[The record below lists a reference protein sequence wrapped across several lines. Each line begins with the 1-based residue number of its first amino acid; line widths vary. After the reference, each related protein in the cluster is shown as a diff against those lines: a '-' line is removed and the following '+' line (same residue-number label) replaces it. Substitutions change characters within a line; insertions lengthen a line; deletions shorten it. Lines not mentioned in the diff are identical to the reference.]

1 VVARTRKLR
10 ITALAE
16 FEWVA
21 VAGVA
26 GRRGTYYPRRRLGVS
41 TDVVAVRILI
51 LIRSTL
57 LVAFNRVEEVFGIF
71 VGTS

>member
-1 VVARTRKLR
+1 MGARTRKLR
-10 ITALAE
+10 IAALSE
-16 FEWVA
+16 FEVAA

-51 LIRSTL
+51 LIRFTL
-57 LVAFNRVEEVFGIF
+57 LVANNRVKEVSGIV
-71 VGTS
+71 VGTN

>member
-1 VVARTRKLR
+1 MVARTLKLR
-10 ITALAE
+10 IAALSE
-16 FEWVA
+16 FELVA

-26 GRRGTYYPRRRLGVS
+26 GRRGTYYPRRRLGVN

-57 LVAFNRVEEVFGIF
+57 LVAINCVEEVFGIF

>member
-1 VVARTRKLR
+1 
-10 ITALAE
+10 
-16 FEWVA
+16 

-26 GRRGTYYPRRRLGVS
+26 GRRGTCYPRRRLGVL
-41 TDVVAVRILI
+41 TDVVAVRTLI
-51 LIRSTL
+51 TDSTL

>member
-1 VVARTRKLR
+1 MVARTLKLR
-10 ITALAE
+10 IAASSE
-16 FEWVA
+16 FEWAA

-57 LVAFNRVEEVFGIF
+57 LVVNNCVEEVSGIV
-71 VGTS
+71 VGTN